1 MKMKSHVWSTLAPLL
16 LGLLAV
22 FAPRPAQ
29 AQAFTCYMYYGKL
42 VGICN
47 TEGSQIFNKAQMIKN
62 VGSELNKINRMK
74 QQLEQE
80 KARFEQL
87 NPGSLNIGS
96 VAGNREFGDLK
107 PRDIN
112 EGRDE
117 TCHKGKSSV
126 AEEQYKVCVNAVQLR
141 NKRFNV
147 MVQMFKDI
155 EKRDQNIQKIRSDR
169 AGISGPKDNGRL
181 AGNDNASKTID
192 AAMMNDM
199 QSYVATME
207 LYTTMLKTLDDQMAL
222 LANKALANKGS
233 VLGGVVQGAALK
245 AGLAAAESRDL

>member
-1 MKMKSHVWSTLAPLL
+1 M
-16 LGLLAV
+16 
-22 FAPRPAQ
+22 
-29 AQAFTCYMYYGKL
+29 
-42 VGICN
+42 
-47 TEGSQIFNKAQMIKN
+47 
-62 VGSELNKINRMK
+62 
-74 QQLEQE
+74 
-80 KARFEQL
+80 
-87 NPGSLNIGS
+87 
-96 VAGNREFGDLK
+96 
-107 PRDIN
+107 
-112 EGRDE
+112 
-117 TCHKGKSSV
+117 
-126 AEEQYKVCVNAVQLR
+126 NAVQLR